1 MANKGEPSV
10 VPMLAYEDAASAIDW
25 LTEAFG
31 FREEVEERYTEA
43 DDTVTHAQLEH
54 GDGLI
59 MLATPTPDYQS
70 PNRHRQTC
78 EAADQW
84 LRAPW
89 VIDGVLVHVDD
100 IGSHFERAKAAGA
113 TMLSDIE
120 NESFGRLYRA
130 ADLEGHRW
138 MFLEPRGEARNG

>member
-1 MANKGEPSV
+1 MADRDQPTV
-10 VPMLAYEDAASAIDW
+10 VPMLSYEHAAEAIDW

-31 FREEVEERYTEA
+31 FREQRVARHTA
-43 DDTVTHAQLEH
+43 TNGTVTHAQLEH

-59 MLATPTPDYQS
+59 MLATPTSDYQS
-70 PNRHRQTC
+70 PNRHRETC
-78 EAADQW
+78 DAADKW

-100 IGSHFERAKAAGA
+100 IDAHFDRAKRAGA
-113 TMLSDIE
+113 TMLSGIE
-120 NESFGRLYRA
+120 DGPVGRLYRV

-138 MFLEPRGEARNG
+138 MFLQPQG

>member
-1 MANKGEPSV
+1 MANKAEPGV
-10 VPMLAYEDAASAIDW
+10 VPMLSYEDAATAIDW

-31 FREEVEERYTEA
+31 FREQAEMRYTAA
-43 DDTVTHAQLEH
+43 DGTVTHAQLEH

-78 EAADQW
+78 EAADRW
-84 LRAPW
+84 LSAPW

-100 IGSHFERAKAAGA
+100 IEAHFAQAKKAGA
-113 TMLSDIE
+113 TMLSGIE
-120 NESFGRLYRA
+120 DGPGGRLYRV

-138 MFLEPRGEARNG
+138 MFFEPQG

>member
-1 MANKGEPSV
+1 
-10 VPMLAYEDAASAIDW
+10 MLSYERAAEAIDW

-31 FREEVEERYTEA
+31 FREQREA
-43 DDTVTHAQLEH
+43 RHTAANGTVTHAQLEQ

-78 EAADQW
+78 EAADKW

-89 VIDGVLVHVDD
+89 VIDGVLVHVED
-100 IGSHFERAKAAGA
+100 IDAHFERAKKAGA
-113 TMLSDIE
+113 TMLSGIE
-120 NESFGRLYRA
+120 DGPVGRLYRV
-130 ADLEGHRW
+130 ADVEGHRW
-138 MFLEPRGEARNG
+138 MFLEPAG

>member
-1 MANKGEPSV
+1 MADRDQPTV
-10 VPMLAYEDAASAIDW
+10 VPMLSYERAAAAIDW

-31 FREEVEERYTEA
+31 FREQQEA
-43 DDTVTHAQLEH
+43 RHTAADGTVTHAQLEH

-70 PNRHRQTC
+70 PNRHRQAC
-78 EAADQW
+78 EAADKW

-100 IGSHFERAKAAGA
+100 IDAHFERAKKAGA
-113 TMLSDIE
+113 TMLSGIE
-120 NESFGRLYRA
+120 DGPVGRLYRV
-130 ADLEGHRW
+130 ADVEGHRW
-138 MFLEPRGEARNG
+138 MFLEPAG

>member
-1 MANKGEPSV
+1 MTTSSLPTV
-10 VPMLAYEDAASAIDW
+10 IPMIAYEHAEVAIDW

-31 FREEVEERYTEA
+31 FREQRDARLTWA
-43 DDTVTHAQLEH
+43 DGTISHAQLEH

-59 MLATPTPDYQS
+59 MLATPTRDYESPDH
-70 PNRHRQTC
+70 HRQTC
-78 EAADQW
+78 EAADRW

-100 IGSHFERAKAAGA
+100 VETHFERAKAAGA
-113 TMLSDIE
+113 TMLSGIE
-120 NESFGRLYRA
+120 DTPVGRLYRV

-138 MFLEPRGEARNG
+138 MFLQPS

>member
-1 MANKGEPSV
+1 MADRREPSV
-10 VPMLAYEDAASAIDW
+10 VPMLSYEDAATAIDW

-31 FREEVEERYTEA
+31 FREQREMRYTEA
-43 DDTVTHAQLEH
+43 DGTVTHAQLEH

-78 EAADQW
+78 EAADRW
-84 LRAPW
+84 LSAPW
-89 VIDGVLVHVDD
+89 VIDRVLVHVDD
-100 IGSHFERAKAAGA
+100 IEATFARAKKVGA
-113 TMLSDIE
+113 TMLSGIE
-120 NESFGRLYRA
+120 DGPGGRLYRV

-138 MFLEPRGEARNG
+138 MFLEPRA

>member
-1 MANKGEPSV
+1 MADKREPSV

-31 FREEVEERYTEA
+31 FREEAEERYTEP
-43 DDTVTHAQLEH
+43 DGTVTHAQLEH

-78 EAADQW
+78 EAADRW

-100 IGSHFERAKAAGA
+100 IQAHFDRAKAAGA
-113 TMLSDIE
+113 TMLSEIE
-120 NESFGRLYRA
+120 DESFGRLYRA

-138 MFLEPRGEARNG
+138 MFLEPRE

>member
-1 MANKGEPSV
+1 MADRHEPSI
-10 VPMLAYEDAASAIDW
+10 VPMLSYEQAAKAIDW

-31 FREEVEERYTEA
+31 FREQRDMRYTEA
-43 DDTVTHAQLEH
+43 DGTVTHAQLEH
-54 GDGLI
+54 GAGLI

-78 EAADQW
+78 EAADRW
-84 LRAPW
+84 LSVPW

-100 IGSHFERAKAAGA
+100 IEAHYARAKKAGA
-113 TMLSDIE
+113 TMLSGIE
-120 NESFGRLYRA
+120 HESFGRLYRA

-138 MFLEPRGEARNG
+138 MFLEPRG